1 MSVLVTHAHNRLAYY
16 TTRCLAKHGIKVTCA
31 SEFPLAASFFSRY
44 CTDHFTYPSPWT
56 KPEQFVE
63 KILEEIE
70 KRDIEVLM
78 PVHREGY
85 VLSKHKDRL
94 EKLAMFPCSSYEKII
109 SICDKRLLNETA
121 RKAGVR
127 TPKTMTPRNRDEV
140 EEARSTLRFPIILKL
155 PRSHGSIGISIVNET
170 DRLVDRYL
178 ETVRKFNL
186 QSSTDQPII
195 QEFISGE
202 VIEWEMLFN
211 HGKLIAKHSY
221 LTPRDY
227 LRIEFEDHLASRD
240 LKKLGDYL
248 KWHGILSGS
257 IIIEDG
263 TYLPYLTDVNA
274 RFNGGLSL
282 AIMSGVEFPYLLYK
296 MITDETVDLI
306 RNQKKG
312 LTNRWLWGDLADI
325 PKYIER
331 NEWKHIIEILGCQ
344 APLDFWEP
352 NDPAP
357 FLTIPIY
364 YLTQLIQHGTMRP
377 LIEKY

>member
-56 KPEQFVE
+56 KPEHFVE
-63 KILEEIE
+63 KIIEEIK

-85 VLSKHKDRL
+85 ILAKTKDRL
-94 EKLAMFPCSSYEKII
+94 EELVTFPYSSYEKII
-109 SICDKRLLNETA
+109 SICDKRILNDTA

-127 TPKTMTPRNRDEV
+127 TPKTLTPHNIDGI
-140 EEARSTLRFPIILKL
+140 EEAGSTLRFPVILKL
-155 PRSHGSIGISIVNET
+155 PRSHGRIGASIVNEPEE
-170 DRLVDRYL
+170 LVDAYL
-178 ETVRKFNL
+178 KTVRLFNL

-211 HGKLIAKHSY
+211 HGKLRAKHSY

-227 LRIEFEDHLASRD
+227 LRIEFEDQLASRD
-240 LKKLGDYL
+240 LNKLGAYL

-257 IIIEDG
+257 LIVEDG
-263 TYLPYLTDVNA
+263 TCQSYLTDVNA

-282 AIMSGVEFPYLLYK
+282 AIMSGVEFPHLLYR
-296 MITDETVDLI
+296 MAINEEVDPIL
-306 RNQKKG
+306 NQKKG

-325 PKYIER
+325 PKNIR
-331 NEWKHIIEILGCQ
+331 KNKWNKIIEILSCQ
-344 APLDFWEP
+344 APLDFWEK
-352 NDPAP
+352 NDPTP
-357 FLTIPIY
+357 FFTIPIY
-364 YLTQLIQHGTMRP
+364 YLTQLIRHGTMQP